1 MYYLNVGQKY
11 CIFAAI
17 RCDAM
22 NNNFK
27 MIAKTLFGFEEI
39 LAREI
44 RNLGGGNV
52 VEGVRS
58 VSFVG
63 DTGFMY
69 KANLCLRT
77 AIKIIKPIHSFS
89 VRNEHELYKSIYR
102 MDWSEYLNIDTTFAI
117 DATVKS
123 DNFSHSL
130 YVSQKV
136 KDAIVDKFRD
146 TEGQRPSVDVKHP
159 DLRINIHLHKDRC
172 NVSLDSSGRSLHQ
185 RGYRIATNIAPIN
198 EVLAAG
204 LLLLS
209 GWDGQCDFLDPMCG
223 SGTMLT
229 EAAMIACN
237 IPVNINRKEFAFEK
251 WDDFDE
257 DLFDKIVESQL
268 KKTREFHH
276 KIIGYDKAP
285 SAVRK
290 AKENIENANLSDYI
304 SVERKNFFDTEKGTI
319 GKLHM
324 VFNPPYGE
332 RLDRSSLDSD
342 FDVEAFYAEIGDTLK
357 QRYPGTDAWFITS
370 NLEALKFVGLRPSR
384 KIKVFNSH
392 LESRLVKYVMYEGS
406 KKAKFQKKTD

>member
-1 MYYLNVGQKY
+1 
-11 CIFAAI
+11 
-17 RCDAM
+17 M

-27 MIAKTLFGFEEI
+27 MVAKTLFGFEEL
-39 LAREI
+39 LAKEI

-58 VSFVG
+58 VSFEG
-63 DTGFMY
+63 DIGFMY

-89 VRNEHELYKSIYR
+89 VRNENELYKSIYQ
-102 MDWSEYLNIDTTFAI
+102 MDWSEFLSVDTTFAI

-123 DNFSHSL
+123 DNFTHSL

-146 TEGQRPSVDVKHP
+146 TLGKRPNVDVKHP

-185 RGYRIATNIAPIN
+185 RGYRISTNIAPIN

-290 AKENIENANLSDYI
+290 AKENIESANLGDYI
-304 SVERKNFFDTEKGTI
+304 TVERKNFFDTLKPTE

-332 RLDRSSLDSD
+332 RLDRRELDSD

-357 QRYPGTDAWFITS
+357 QEYPGTEAWFITS

-392 LESRLVKYVMYEGS
+392 LESRLVKYIMYEGS
-406 KKAKFQKKTD
+406 KKAKYQNKQEN